1 MTDTPATTPDAA
13 TKRSAA
19 VVLGG
24 CCLGVLLVL
33 IGSIGLVVH
42 FATEKPQSPYRV
54 TFAKAGDKCGSGAKS
69 LLILDQTSGDVLTC
83 GLISFSDGGDASRS
97 VFSAAEVQKITD
109 LSKSLAGS
117 DDSDSDAGNGS
128 TADTALSN
136 ADQQKVEH
144 LAEDIGRRHG
154 RPPTSPSTLD
164 RVTGV
169 GGVWFLAFGLALLLA
184 QGLWGQRRLNR

>member
-1 MTDTPATTPDAA
+1 MTETPASTPDAA
-13 TKRSAA
+13 AKRSAA

-33 IGSIGLVVH
+33 IGGVGLVVH
-42 FATEKPQSPYRV
+42 FATEKPQSPYRL

-83 GLISFSDGGDASRS
+83 GLISFSDGDDASRG

-117 DDSDSDAGNGS
+117 AGNGS

-144 LAEDIGRRHG
+144 LAEDIGRQHG